1 MTPTILFPEAVM
13 SAKQLVSTSAV
24 ALVAALSACSGRG
37 ETASHVTLTSTLAP
51 LQAAF
56 NADSGKVRAIFLA
69 SPVCGECLNGATKL
83 QSAWLAKDTSTNIAV
98 FVVWSPQ
105 LGAEEKH
112 VAGASGLMPGPRVH
126 HFWDPNELAG
136 KAYQPMLKLSEAAW
150 DTWMVFD
157 KNAMWRDGAPPT
169 PAWWEHQLDSGP
181 PNLLLDP
188 ARFAAHAE
196 ALQLV
201 NADHR

>member
-1 MTPTILFPEAVM
+1 MSTRYLRAQCVVSFILLA
-13 SAKQLVSTSAV
+13 T
-24 ALVAALSACSGRG
+24 ACSRGRDA
-37 ETASHVTLTSTLAP
+37 ASHVDLSSSLTP

-69 SPVCGECLNGATKL
+69 SPVCGVCLSGASRL
-83 QSAWLAKDTSTNIAV
+83 QAAWLAKDTSANIAV

-112 VAGASGLMPGPRVH
+112 VAGASGLIRGSRVH

-136 KAYQPMLKLSEAAW
+136 SAYQPLLKLPAPAW

-157 KNAMWRDGAPPT
+157 RNAMWHDGAPPT
-169 PAWWEHQLDSGP
+169 PAWWEHQLSAGP
-181 PNLLLDP
+181 PELHLDP

-196 ALQLV
+196 ALQMV